1 MNIFFYYK
9 KKNRRNINKYKNY
22 FNLKKLKILMKKTF
36 TSNIPFNKTNF
47 FKLEQERNML
57 KITLQYI
64 NAENTKLKNELEDM
78 RITAR
83 KNKEMLKEYI
93 TQITNKDKMFEKMNN
108 QIEQL
113 TSRLKLLENFN
124 KLNNKKNSK
133 TDNYVN
139 TTSFANNELKST
151 NMSTNQQLNS
161 SMNNNK
167 DNNNV
172 NKSFSYN
179 INISNN
185 KATLGTLNLNKN
197 IKYSPIKPFKDSASL
212 NIIKTENSNGSSNF
226 SFLKNNCIINRAF
239 NNKQTS
245 LNSINNAYGPN
256 SEIIK
261 EFLNKQTTLLE
272 EMAIIKDDIQFIKEN
287 KSKSKMTEKLNQS
300 IFSNFSVNS
309 RESQKNN
316 NFNNSFVSNNSSL
329 NSSIISNVLNSSINS
344 NLTSSKKEEKLKINL
359 QEKYLINENFTNYLN
374 NYNQY
379 KNIIL
384 FVDNNENIWELIK
397 RNDLNLNYINNNPQN
412 IQSILISDKI
422 NDKLSNIEIKENSS
436 NSNRNSIE
444 ENKNLKY
451 SDFRISKYIE
461 EK

>member
-1 MNIFFYYK
+1 
-9 KKNRRNINKYKNY
+9 
-22 FNLKKLKILMKKTF
+22 MKKTF

-124 KLNNKKNSK
+124 KLNNKKNTK
-133 TDNYVN
+133 ADNYVN

-197 IKYSPIKPFKDSASL
+197 IKYSPIKPFKDSSSL

>member
-1 MNIFFYYK
+1 
-9 KKNRRNINKYKNY
+9 
-22 FNLKKLKILMKKTF
+22 MKKTF

-124 KLNNKKNSK
+124 KLNNKKNTK
-133 TDNYVN
+133 ADNYVN

-197 IKYSPIKPFKDSASL
+197 IKYSPIKPFKDSSSL

-344 NLTSSKKEEKLKINL
+344 NLTNSKKEDKLKINL

-397 RNDLNLNYINNNPQN
+397 RNDLNLNDITNNPQN

>member
-1 MNIFFYYK
+1 
-9 KKNRRNINKYKNY
+9 
-22 FNLKKLKILMKKTF
+22 MKKTF

-197 IKYSPIKPFKDSASL
+197 IKYSPIKPFKDSSSL

>member
-1 MNIFFYYK
+1 
-9 KKNRRNINKYKNY
+9 
-22 FNLKKLKILMKKTF
+22 
-36 TSNIPFNKTNF
+36 
-47 FKLEQERNML
+47 
-57 KITLQYI
+57 
-64 NAENTKLKNELEDM
+64 
-78 RITAR
+78 
-83 KNKEMLKEYI
+83 
-93 TQITNKDKMFEKMNN
+93 
-108 QIEQL
+108 
-113 TSRLKLLENFN
+113 
-124 KLNNKKNSK
+124 
-133 TDNYVN
+133 
-139 TTSFANNELKST
+139 
-151 NMSTNQQLNS
+151 MSTNQQLNS

-245 LNSINNAYGPN
+245 LNSINNAYGAN

-344 NLTSSKKEEKLKINL
+344 NLTNSKKEDKLKINL
-359 QEKYLINENFTNYLN
+359 QEKYLINENFTNCLN

-397 RNDLNLNYINNNPQN
+397 RNDLNLNDITNNPQN

-444 ENKNLKY
+444 ENKSLKY

>member
-1 MNIFFYYK
+1 
-9 KKNRRNINKYKNY
+9 
-22 FNLKKLKILMKKTF
+22 MKKTF

-197 IKYSPIKPFKDSASL
+197 IKYSPIKPFKDSSSL

-344 NLTSSKKEEKLKINL
+344 NLTNSKKEDKLKINL

-397 RNDLNLNYINNNPQN
+397 RNDLNLNDITNNPQN

>member
-133 TDNYVN
+133 ADNYIN
-139 TTSFANNELKST
+139 TTTFANIELKST

-197 IKYSPIKPFKDSASL
+197 IKYSPIKPFKDSSSL

-344 NLTSSKKEEKLKINL
+344 NLTNSKKEDKLKINL

-397 RNDLNLNYINNNPQN
+397 RNDLNLNDITNNPQN

>member
-1 MNIFFYYK
+1 
-9 KKNRRNINKYKNY
+9 
-22 FNLKKLKILMKKTF
+22 MKKTF

>member
-1 MNIFFYYK
+1 
-9 KKNRRNINKYKNY
+9 
-22 FNLKKLKILMKKTF
+22 MKKTF
-36 TSNIPFNKTNF
+36 ISNIPFNKANF
-47 FKLEQERNML
+47 IKLEQERNML

-124 KLNNKKNSK
+124 KINNKKNLKK
-133 TDNYVN
+133 TENNIN
-139 TTSFANNELKST
+139 TTSFANIELKST

-161 SMNNNK
+161 SMNMNK
-167 DNNNV
+167 DNNNI

-185 KATLGTLNLNKN
+185 KASLGTLNLNKN
-197 IKYSPIKPFKDSASL
+197 INYSPIIPFKDNASL

-226 SFLKNNCIINRAF
+226 SFLKNNNSIINRAF

-245 LNSINNAYGPN
+245 LSTINNTYGVN
-256 SEIIK
+256 SELIK

-272 EMAIIKDDIQFIKEN
+272 EMAIVKDDIQFIKEN

-300 IFSNFSVNS
+300 IISNISIKS
-309 RESQKNN
+309 RESQNKNN
-316 NFNNSFVSNNSSL
+316 NFNNSIIHNNNNFNNSFISNNSSL
-329 NSSIISNVLNSSINS
+329 NSSIISNALNNSINS
-344 NLTSSKKEEKLKINL
+344 SLINTKKEERLKINL
-359 QEKYLINENFTNYLN
+359 QDKYLMDENLTNYLN
-374 NYNQY
+374 NYNQL
-379 KNIIL
+379 KNIL
-384 FVDNNENIWELIK
+384 LLVDNNENIWELVK
-397 RNDLNLNYINNNPQN
+397 RNDLNINLISNNPQN
-412 IQSILISDKI
+412 VQSILNRDKI
-422 NDKLSNIEIKENSS
+422 TDKLSNIEIKENS

-444 ENKNLKY
+444 ENKSLKY
-451 SDFRISKYIE
+451 SDFKISKYIE